1 MDLKMQSSSNPAVKK
16 TSRSLP
22 VWLILALLLWMLPV
36 FAQSRNSRTQD
47 SRKPGLIRDT
57 GVAEGN
63 DTKQEEEPKEPN
75 PMLAE
80 KNVKIGDFY
89 YKKKNYKA
97 AIQRY
102 LEALE
107 YQPNL
112 TEAYEA
118 LAQAYEKNDQMD
130 KAMDTYKDFL
140 KKYPD
145 SPKSSDIRSKLSKL
159 EKKSD

>member
-1 MDLKMQSSSNPAVKK
+1 MDLEMQSCSYPAIKK
-16 TSRSLP
+16 TTRCRSVMLG
-22 VWLILALLLWMLPV
+22 LSLLFWMLPV
-36 FAQSRNSRTQD
+36 FAQSRD

-57 GVAEGN
+57 AVAEGKETN
-63 DTKQEEEPKEPN
+63 EEAEPKERN
-75 PMLAE
+75 PLLAE

-89 YKKKNYKA
+89 YKRKNYKA

-112 TEAYEA
+112 IEAYEA
-118 LAQAYEKNDQMD
+118 LAQTYEKNDQTE
-130 KAMDTYKDFL
+130 KAIDTYKDFL

-145 SPKSSDIRSKLSKL
+145 SPKSSDFRSKLSKL
-159 EKKSD
+159 EQKSD

>member
-1 MDLKMQSSSNPAVKK
+1 MDLEMQSSSYRAIKK
-16 TSRSLP
+16 TSPCRPVLWGLSLLFW
-22 VWLILALLLWMLPV
+22 VLPV
-36 FAQSRNSRTQD
+36 FAQSRD

-57 GVAEGN
+57 AVAEGKETN
-63 DTKQEEEPKEPN
+63 EEAGPKEPN
-75 PMLAE
+75 PMLAKKDVE
-80 KNVKIGDFY
+80 IGDFY

-112 TEAYEA
+112 IEAYEA
-118 LAQAYEKNDQMD
+118 LAQAYEKDDQMD
-130 KAMDTYKDFL
+130 KAVDTYKDFL

-145 SPKSSDIRSKLSKL
+145 SPKSSDFRSKLSKL
-159 EKKSD
+159 EEKSD